1 MGGFCREQVSSYQ
14 KRRLGVSAPRHSRP
28 FLCRT
33 LTTPPSTTRLPS
45 PRQPRLN
52 NTHTF
57 TAAARLRRSRAARRP
72 TPEPPETHILQS
84 ADELLKTHPA
94 PPCFL
99 HGLELAGCCIVKR
112 PLAWRPGCEWTRHFS
127 ICRFNPE
134 KFSLDTRLRSR
145 QALIT
150 APPLLPLTP
159 LPSFLTCIYV
169 SRSLHT
175 HTHTERTYIYM
186 YRTYTHTNTHMYT
199 YIYRERKKIYR
210 TYTNT
215 YTHPHMH

>member
-1 MGGFCREQVSSYQ
+1 MGSGGVLQGTGVVLSEEEARGF
-14 KRRLGVSAPRHSRP
+14 SAAPLET
-28 FLCRT
+28 FLMSNPDN
-33 LTTPPSTTRLPS
+33 PPSP
-45 PRQPRLN
+45 QPRLN

-57 TAAARLRRSRAARRP
+57 TAAARLRRSRAARHP

-94 PPCFL
+94 LPCFL

-134 KFSLDTRLRSR
+134 KFSLDTRLPSR

-159 LPSFLTCIYV
+159 LPSFQTCIYV

-175 HTHTERTYIYM
+175 NTHTEHNICIEHAQIHTHTHSLTSVFK
-186 YRTYTHTNTHMYT
+186 YTS
-199 YIYRERKKIYR
+199 I
-210 TYTNT
+210 
-215 YTHPHMH
+215 